1 MVVWLI
7 IIGIIGG
14 LFGGMGMGGGT
25 LLIPLLTIFLDF
37 AQKDAQL
44 INLITFV
51 IMSAFALIL
60 HFKNGLVKVKTGLV
74 LAFVGIVCSLGSSFI
89 ASSIDD
95 NILKFLFGSF
105 LVVLSSIEFTLLI
118 LNWHKKQ

>member
-1 MVVWLI
+1 
-7 IIGIIGG
+7 
-14 LFGGMGMGGGT
+14 MGGGT